1 MICEVNLR
9 SCFLYLGGKK
19 RSWVWAGSGIDR
31 QNVLR
36 KCLVEFKALNHF
48 FSISYSEQTV
58 SVCLWQTGAIF
69 PQKCRCG
76 VWNSHRCSHS
86 GSMKISWIHQL
97 PKFQVYFIFLYK
109 KIVRVLMC
117 RCIPIHVQ
125 CVCRCIQK
133 FWNGGLPCFCAYQ
146 WVPIAE
152 FYVFNSKIVITIVP
166 SMTSVS
172 SESYYLTA
180 LIILP
185 NKRCP
190 KHTNEQR
197 FKQRKST
204 LTQSYDVLSTYLD
217 NT

>member
-1 MICEVNLR
+1 MRSTFVLASFIWEAKSVLEFEQGQGLTGKTSSENNLW
-9 SCFLYLGGKK
+9 SLKLTIIW
-19 RSWVWAGSGIDR
+19 SVWYAKQYQKVQIYAVIAWQSSSGCHQVVVVQPSPSGRRRR
-31 QNVLR
+31 QAVVAKPSSVGR
-36 KCLVEFKALNHF
+36 CHQDSKAVFRPSL
-48 FSISYSEQTV
+48 
-58 SVCLWQTGAIF
+58 
-69 PQKCRCG
+69 
-76 VWNSHRCSHS
+76 S
-86 GSMKISWIHQL
+86 GL
-97 PKFQVYFIFLYK
+97 T
-109 KIVRVLMC
+109 C
-117 RCIPIHVQ
+117 
-125 CVCRCIQK
+125 
-133 FWNGGLPCFCAYQ
+133 Q
-146 WVPIAE
+146 WVPIAG
-152 FYVFNSKIVITIVP
+152 FYVFNSKIVITIVL